1 MKWQSGESGQSGNP
15 NERKP
20 DASKIDKLHAAL
32 DKELPEMLT
41 AFRRIEIAPRRK
53 NGSRSNRSERQGKPV
68 QSPALFAK
76 WPSILTELDIT
87 RHPR

>member
-1 MKWQSGESGQSGNP
+1 VKWQSGESGQSGNP

-41 AFRRIEIAPRRK
+41 AFRRIKIAP
-53 NGSRSNRSERQGKPV
+53 Q
-68 QSPALFAK
+68 
-76 WPSILTELDIT
+76 
-87 RHPR
+87 

>member
-15 NERKP
+15 NKRKP

-41 AFRRIEIAPRRK
+41 AFRRIEIAP
-53 NGSRSNRSERQGKPV
+53 Q
-68 QSPALFAK
+68 
-76 WPSILTELDIT
+76 
-87 RHPR
+87 